1 MQPQE
6 RTELCART
14 ADTHTHPP
22 HRCCSLPQE
31 LKELCAILNPD
42 KVEGRLVLIT
52 RYGAEKVAALLPAH
66 IKAVQESGVPV
77 VWQCDGVHG
86 NTVER

>member
-1 MQPQE
+1 M
-6 RTELCART
+6 
-14 ADTHTHPP
+14 
-22 HRCCSLPQE
+22 
-31 LKELCAILNPD
+31 
-42 KVEGRLVLIT
+42 LIT

-86 NTVER
+86 NTVEREPRASRELAES

>member
-1 MQPQE
+1 
-6 RTELCART
+6 
-14 ADTHTHPP
+14 
-22 HRCCSLPQE
+22 
-31 LKELCAILNPD
+31 
-42 KVEGRLVLIT
+42 VEGRLVLIT

-86 NTVER
+86 NTVEM